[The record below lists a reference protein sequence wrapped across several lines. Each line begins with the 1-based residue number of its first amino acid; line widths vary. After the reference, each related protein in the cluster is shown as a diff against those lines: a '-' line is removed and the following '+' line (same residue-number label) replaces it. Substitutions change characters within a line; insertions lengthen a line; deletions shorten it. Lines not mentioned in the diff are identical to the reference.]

1 MYILLKK
8 YKNVYVLIAAHYAIQ
23 IRYIL
28 FLPISATWSGEINPI
43 VGLFWALT
51 SCQERNEIQRM
62 TTDDDDAMLI
72 NSNKFWKLFPSSIVV
87 SSLGKKQTQCSKNEK
102 SAKKIFQNPSDSKFF
117 F

>member
-1 MYILLKK
+1 M
-8 YKNVYVLIAAHYAIQ
+8 
-23 IRYIL
+23 L

-102 SAKKIFQNPSDSKFF
+102 SAKKIFQKNFF
-117 F
+117 SNFDFCFGFVAQ